1 MNLLFDTTFE
11 FTKVYPDTMSYKK
24 SSSLL
29 LLSFV
34 SSLLF
39 TTMTHAQLLDFT
51 NPRIVNEMWVVNDG
65 VMGGVSQSRISN
77 DSEGAVFE
85 GVVSLDNGGGFA
97 SVRSSIVIPAGTLA
111 LNVTI
116 RGDEKRYKLVL
127 RTDTSPR
134 SPLYQAEFFATR
146 EWKTYRFVS
155 SDFKA
160 SFRGRSVD
168 APALDFSATKEI
180 GILIANQQS
189 GSFRL
194 QLKNVQS
201 AVDAPR

>member
-1 MNLLFDTTFE
+1 MF
-11 FTKVYPDTMSYKK
+11 YKK

-97 SVRSSIVIPAGTLA
+97 SVRSSI
-111 LNVTI
+111 

-127 RTDTSPR
+127 RTDISPR

-194 QLKNVQS
+194 QLRNVQS

>member
-1 MNLLFDTTFE
+1 
-11 FTKVYPDTMSYKK
+11 MSYKK
-24 SSSLL
+24 NFRHL
-29 LLSFV
+29 LLSLV

-51 NPRIVNEMWVVNDG
+51 NPHIVNAMWVVNDG
-65 VMGGVSQSRISN
+65 VMGGVSQSRISY

-97 SVRSSIVIPAGTLA
+97 SVRSPIVIPVGTNA

-116 RGDEKRYKLVL
+116 RGDEKLYKLVL
-127 RTDTSPR
+127 RTDASPR

-146 EWKTYRFVS
+146 EWKTHHFVP

-160 SFRGRSVD
+160 SFRGRPVD

-180 GILIANQQS
+180 GMLIANQQA
-189 GSFRL
+189 GNFRL
-194 QLKNVQS
+194 QLRTVQPVS
-201 AVDAPR
+201 ATPR

>member
-1 MNLLFDTTFE
+1 
-11 FTKVYPDTMSYKK
+11 MSYKK

-77 DSEGAVFE
+77 DSEGA
-85 GVVSLDNGGGFA
+85 VVSLDNGGGFA

-168 APALDFSATKEI
+168 APALDFSATNEI

>member
-1 MNLLFDTTFE
+1 M
-11 FTKVYPDTMSYKK
+11 PYKK
-24 SSSLL
+24 RSSLL
-29 LLSFV
+29 LLGFV

-51 NPRIVNEMWVVNDG
+51 NSHTVNEMWVVNDG

-77 DSEGAVFE
+77 DPEGAVFE
-85 GVVSLDNGGGFA
+85 GFVSLDNGGGFA
-97 SVRSSIVIPAGTLA
+97 SVRSSIVIPVETPA

-146 EWKTYRFVS
+146 EWKTHRFVS

-160 SFRGRSVD
+160 SFRGRPVD

-180 GILIANQQS
+180 GVLIANQQS
-189 GSFRL
+189 GTFRL

-201 AVDAPR
+201 AGDAPR

>member
-1 MNLLFDTTFE
+1 
-11 FTKVYPDTMSYKK
+11 MSYKK
-24 SSSLL
+24 SPSLL

-51 NPRIVNEMWVVNDG
+51 NSRTVNDMWVVNDG

-194 QLKNVQS
+194 QLRNVQS

>member
-1 MNLLFDTTFE
+1 
-11 FTKVYPDTMSYKK
+11 MSYKK
-24 SSSLL
+24 SFHHL

-34 SSLLF
+34 TLLLF
-39 TTMTHAQLLDFT
+39 TTMAHAQMLDFT
-51 NPRIVNEMWVVNDG
+51 NPHTLKEMWVVNDG
-65 VMGGVSQSRISN
+65 VMGGVSQSRFSY
-77 DSEGAVFE
+77 DSEGVLFE
-85 GVVSLDNGGGFA
+85 GAVSLENGGGFA
-97 SVRSSIVIPAGTLA
+97 SVRSLIVIPVGTSI
-111 LNVTI
+111 LNVTL

-146 EWKTYRFVS
+146 EWKTHRFVS

-160 SFRGRSVD
+160 SFRGRPVE

-201 AVDAPR
+201 AFDAPR

>member
-1 MNLLFDTTFE
+1 
-11 FTKVYPDTMSYKK
+11 MSYKK
-24 SSSLL
+24 NSSVL

-51 NPRIVNEMWVVNDG
+51 NSRTVNEMWVVNDG
-65 VMGGVSQSRISN
+65 VMGGVSQSRLSFET
-77 DSEGAVFE
+77 EGAVFD

-97 SVRSSIVIPAGTLA
+97 SVRSSIVIPVGTLA
-111 LNVTI
+111 LSITI

-146 EWKTYRFVS
+146 EWKTHRFVS
-155 SDFKA
+155 GDFKA
-160 SFRGRSVD
+160 SFRGRPVE

-180 GILIANQQS
+180 GVLIANQQS